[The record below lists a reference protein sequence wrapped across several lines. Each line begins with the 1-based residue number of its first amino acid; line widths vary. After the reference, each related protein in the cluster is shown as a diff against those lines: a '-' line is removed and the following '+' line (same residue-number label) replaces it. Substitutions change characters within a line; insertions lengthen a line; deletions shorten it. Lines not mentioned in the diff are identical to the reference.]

1 MEWKLKRY
9 IMIKFAV
16 HHTFDCMDYNE
27 HFYFATFEEDHKQF
41 AEIRQSIID
50 HGSITDT
57 YTDEFESFYVQE
69 PDQTIKV
76 YIQEI

>member
-1 MEWKLKRY
+1 
-9 IMIKFAV
+9 
-16 HHTFDCMDYNE
+16 MDYNE
-27 HFYFATFEEDHKQF
+27 HYYFETFEDAHKKF
-41 AEIRQSIID
+41 AEIRQEIID
-50 HGSITDT
+50 WGSITDT

>member
-1 MEWKLKRY
+1 MKKY
-9 IMIKFAV
+9 AV

-27 HFYFATFEEDHKQF
+27 HFYFETFEEAHKKF

-50 HGSITDT
+50 NDSITDT

-69 PDQTIKV
+69 SDQSIKV
-76 YIQEI
+76 YIQDINL